1 MMYAI
6 CAVSAAPVRK
16 EPSHRTEMVNQLLF
30 GDTVQIIEEKE
41 EWLKIITVFD
51 NYEGWVTNHML
62 TAINETEGRNL
73 PVFIASGLTNP
84 VMHND
89 QLITAPMGSSLTG
102 FNDKTRLLWDKS
114 YLYQGNYKKMGQPF
128 DKELLLKLVQLWINA
143 PYMWGGKTYLGVDC
157 SGFVQTV
164 FKVLG
169 VQLKRDAFQQAEQG
183 MVVNTIEEVQTGDL
197 AFFVNSSGKI
207 VHVGILLHNSK
218 IVHAS
223 GKVRIDPFDKIGIV
237 NKETGNRTHTLHSI
251 KRVI

>member
-1 MMYAI
+1 MFAI
-6 CAVSAAPVRK
+6 CTVSAAPVRK

-41 EWLKIITVFD
+41 EWFKIITVFD

-62 TAINETEGRNL
+62 TGINESQGNHL
-73 PVFIASGLTNP
+73 PVFIASGLINS

-102 FNDKTRLLWDKS
+102 FDEKTSLLWDYS
-114 YLYQGNYKKMGQPF
+114 YIYQGSYNKMGQPF

-164 FKVLG
+164 YKVLG
-169 VQLKRDAFQQAEQG
+169 VPLKRDAFQQAEQG
-183 MVVNTIEEVQTGDL
+183 MEVNSIEEVQAGDL
-197 AFFVNSSGKI
+197 AFFINSSGKI
-207 VHVGILLHNSK
+207 VHVGILLDNSQ

-223 GKVRIDPFDKIGIV
+223 GKVRIDPFEKNGII